1 MTAYLRR
8 LVLHD
13 EITVGNSD
21 KKKVVAFSPFVSGG
35 PNGRTSRASLCLSS
49 GRGAGHALLG
59 PATAAGLRARRMC
72 RPRRSCRLPERE
84 QLAST
89 LRCLHRPLGSTQAE
103 CNIEIFK
110 GTDRVECG
118 LPLEFCQLC
127 AESQMELSN
136 TRVPTHDECVLADG
150 EEPNLLFEFHKHVVA
165 GKMWSP
171 LRQLGEASGV
181 PGVGN
186 VFGATVERS
195 FQCFSRPN
203 TWTWRMVA
211 DCLADGA
218 RGRDATSS
226 VSRAAAPR
234 HRTWSR

>member
-1 MTAYLRR
+1 MNYIEMVVRDDVSQDQDTMTAYLRR

-59 PATAAGLRARRMC
+59 PATAAELRARRMC

-110 GTDRVECG
+110 GTDRVE
-118 LPLEFCQLC
+118 
-127 AESQMELSN
+127 SQRSQ
-136 TRVPTHDECVLADG
+136 RSWLA
-150 EEPNLLFEFHKHVVA
+150 
-165 GKMWSP
+165 S
-171 LRQLGEASGV
+171 
-181 PGVGN
+181 
-186 VFGATVERS
+186 
-195 FQCFSRPN
+195 
-203 TWTWRMVA
+203 
-211 DCLADGA
+211 
-218 RGRDATSS
+218 
-226 VSRAAAPR
+226 
-234 HRTWSR
+234 

>member
-1 MTAYLRR
+1 
-8 LVLHD
+8 
-13 EITVGNSD
+13 
-21 KKKVVAFSPFVSGG
+21 
-35 PNGRTSRASLCLSS
+35 
-49 GRGAGHALLG
+49 
-59 PATAAGLRARRMC
+59 MC

-171 LRQLGEASGV
+171 LRQLVKRAVCLVSGMFLVLQWNDLSSAS
-181 PGVGN
+181 
-186 VFGATVERS
+186 
-195 FQCFSRPN
+195 
-203 TWTWRMVA
+203 
-211 DCLADGA
+211 
-218 RGRDATSS
+218 RDQTLGLGG
-226 VSRAAAPR
+226 
-234 HRTWSR
+234 W